1 VGIIRHRRGHVN
13 ETEFETDVVL
23 TLDSIFRTMEA
34 MNAGVKLRAAL
45 NDLAADAVAGAGPAR
60 RLQGRTVA
68 VSRLDDST
76 RRTAFGL
83 FARAYEG
90 ADWSRF
96 LSDLEEKQHVILM
109 RDLQMGELK
118 GFSTVSVREETI
130 DRGKAIVVF
139 SGDTVIDRD
148 YWGQKV
154 LHRQL
159 SLLFLRVQLENP
171 LRPVYWFLVS
181 KGYKTYL
188 GLINNF
194 PISIP
199 RHERPD
205 DPRLRRL
212 LDRLALARFGSTYDV
227 ASGIA
232 VNMAHERVRPGLA
245 PIDDAAL
252 TNPRVRF
259 FVERNPG
266 HARGDE
272 LACLGLVRKRD
283 AARIALR
290 TVTRRA

>member
-1 VGIIRHRRGHVN
+1 VGIIRHLSVTVN
-13 ETEFETDVVL
+13 ETEFETRLAL
-23 TLDSIFRTMEA
+23 TFDSTFRMLAA

-45 NDLAADAVAGAGPAR
+45 NDLAADAAVGARPAR

-68 VSRLDDST
+68 VRNLDEST

-90 ADWSRF
+90 ADWPRF

-109 RDLQMGELK
+109 RDLQTGELK
-118 GFSTVSVREETI
+118 GFSTVSVRVEAT
-130 DRGKAIVVF
+130 DRGKAIIVF

-159 SLLFLRVQLENP
+159 SLLFLRVQLQNP

-205 DPRLRRL
+205 DPWMRRL
-212 LDRLALARFGSTYDV
+212 LDRLAGARFGSTYDD
-227 ASGIA
+227 STGIA
-232 VNMAHERVRPGLA
+232 VNVAHERVRQGLA
-245 PIDDAAL
+245 PIDASAL
-252 TNPRVRF
+252 ANPRVLF

-272 LACLGLVRKRD
+272 LACLGLVRRRD

>member
-1 VGIIRHRRGHVN
+1 VGIIGHRRGHVN
-13 ETEFETDVVL
+13 ETEIETRLAL
-23 TLDSIFRTMEA
+23 TFDSIAPTMDA

-45 NDLAADAVAGAGPAR
+45 NDLAADAVVGARPAR

-68 VSRLDDST
+68 VSGLDEST
-76 RRTAFGL
+76 RRTAFAL

-90 ADWSRF
+90 ADWPRF

-109 RDLQMGELK
+109 RDLQTGELK
-118 GFSTVSVREETI
+118 GFSTVSVRVEAT
-130 DRGKAIVVF
+130 DRGKAIIVF
-139 SGDTVIDRD
+139 SGDTVVDRD

-159 SLLFLRVQLENP
+159 SLLFMRLQIRNP

-194 PISIP
+194 PVSIP

-232 VNMAHERVRPGLA
+232 VNVAHERVRPGLA
-245 PIDDAAL
+245 PIDASVLA
-252 TNPRVRF
+252 NPRVLF

>member
-1 VGIIRHRRGHVN
+1 
-13 ETEFETDVVL
+13 
-23 TLDSIFRTMEA
+23 MK
-34 MNAGVKLRAAL
+34 AGVKLRAPV
-45 NDLAADAVAGAGPAR
+45 NDLAADAVVGARPAR
-60 RLQGRTVA
+60 RLRGGTVA
-68 VSRLDDST
+68 VRDLDDAT
-76 RRTAFGL
+76 RRTAFAL

-90 ADWSRF
+90 ADWPRF

-109 RDLQMGELK
+109 RDLQTGELK
-118 GFSTVSVREETI
+118 GFSTVSVRVEAT

-159 SLLFLRVQLENP
+159 SLLFMRLQLRNP

-194 PISIP
+194 PVSIP
-199 RHERPD
+199 RYERRD
-205 DPRLRRL
+205 DLRMRRL
-212 LDRLALARFGSTYDV
+212 LDRLASARFGSTYD
-227 ASGIA
+227 ASTGIA
-232 VNMAHERVRPGLA
+232 VNVAHERVRPGLA
-245 PIDDAAL
+245 PIDDSAL
-252 TNPRVRF
+252 ANPRVRF
-259 FVERNPG
+259 FVSSNPG

-290 TVTRRA
+290 TVMRRA